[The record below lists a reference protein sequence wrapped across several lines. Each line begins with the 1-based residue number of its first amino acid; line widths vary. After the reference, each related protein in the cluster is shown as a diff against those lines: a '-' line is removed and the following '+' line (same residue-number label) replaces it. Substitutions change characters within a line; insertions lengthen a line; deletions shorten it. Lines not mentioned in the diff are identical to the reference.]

1 MKQKRARSEED
12 KAVQIKKIIDTAR
25 DLYLSDRKNFTMRTI
40 ARKLGMSQGNLY
52 NYWSSKRELWY
63 AIIKA
68 DFKEFEE
75 GMEAVVQ
82 EHNGLFINLTDKLAD
97 YYFAFAKSNYRRYQM
112 MFVFPPPLAEKEES
126 DAIVYEPGS
135 IIILMKIV
143 QKAVENGELIPLDV
157 QKLALY
163 FWSLVHGTTLVSNT
177 ILFSPEAKLAQ
188 FGTAKEFQSF
198 VKNLVRKQME
208 QFLAKK

>member
-12 KAVQIKKIIDTAR
+12 KAVLIKKITDTAR
-25 DLYLSDRKNFTMRTI
+25 DLYLNDRKQFTMRAV

-75 GMEAVVQ
+75 GMEAIVR
-82 EHNGLFINLTDKLAD
+82 EHHGLFIDLTDKLAD
-97 YYFAFAKSNYRRYQM
+97 YYFTFAKSNFRRYQM
-112 MFVFPPPLAEKEES
+112 MFVIPPPLAEKEES
-126 DAIVYEPGS
+126 DEIIYEAGTIIV
-135 IIILMKIV
+135 LMKIV

-157 QKLALY
+157 QKLVLY
-163 FWSLVHGTTLVSNT
+163 FWSLVHGTTLASNT
-177 ILFSPEAKLAQ
+177 TLFSPEAKLAQ
-188 FGTAKEFQSF
+188 FGTAEEFQSF
-198 VKNLVRKQME
+198 VKKLIRKQME

>member
-25 DLYLSDRKNFTMRTI
+25 ELYLNDKKRFTMRTI

-75 GMEAVVQ
+75 GIEAIVQ
-82 EHNGLFINLTDKLAD
+82 EHHGLFIDLTDKLAD
-97 YYFAFAKSNYRRYQM
+97 YYFTFAKSNFRRYHM
-112 MFVFPPPLAEKEES
+112 MFVIPPPLAEKEES
-126 DAIVYEPGS
+126 DEIVYEPGT

-143 QKAVENGELIPLDV
+143 QKAVENGELIPLDF
-157 QKLALY
+157 QKLVLY
-163 FWSLVHGTTLVSNT
+163 FWSLVHGTTLASNT
-177 ILFSPEAKLAQ
+177 TLFSPEAKLAQ
-188 FGTAKEFQSF
+188 FGTAEEFQSF
-198 VKNLVRKQME
+198 VKALIRKQME